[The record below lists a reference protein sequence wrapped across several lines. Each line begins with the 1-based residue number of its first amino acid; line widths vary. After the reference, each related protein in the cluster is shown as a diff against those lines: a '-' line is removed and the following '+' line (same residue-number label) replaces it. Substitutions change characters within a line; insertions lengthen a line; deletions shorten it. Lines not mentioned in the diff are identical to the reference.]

1 MFFFDFW
8 LCLHVCLSLSHSVFM
23 SVCLCPNVCL
33 SLYHGV
39 YMSVCLCLMV
49 STCPTV
55 SLPRCLHVCLSLSH
69 DVYMPVYLSPTVST
83 CLSISVTRC
92 LRVCVSLSHGVYM
105 SVSIPRYLYIF
116 LFLSHFVSILY
127 YPMCL
132 HVSLSRWIFLSVLT
146 CQHNSITVPLC
157 LHYVSS
163 FPTQSTFLWPS
174 VRSCMCSREGT
185 GRHKHVDILW
195 DKEMST
201 GWERETLISRHGGT
215 GNHRFR

>member
-1 MFFFDFW
+1 MSTCLSVSVPW
-8 LCLHVCLSLSHSVFM
+8 CLHVCLSL
-23 SVCLCPNVCL
+23 
-33 SLYHGV
+33 Y
-39 YMSVCLCLMV
+39 
-49 STCPTV
+49 
-55 SLPRCLHVCLSLSH
+55 H
-69 DVYMPVYLSPTVST
+69 DVYMPVCLCTMVST
-83 CLSISVTRC
+83 CL
-92 LRVCVSLSHGVYM
+92 SLSHGVYM